1 LCDYRSISDE
11 KNGLTGTPTDNPSS
25 IIYIH
30 GVLMQKRF
38 ALKLVAAVALAAAAL
53 SPALAQD
60 KIKFASI
67 VELSGA
73 GASSGTQFNNGL
85 QMAIKE
91 INAAGG
97 ILGKQI
103 EVSTN
108 DTTTQP
114 GVALALTKKAIDQD
128 VFAIFGP
135 VFSGS
140 INVSMKESQKAEIP
154 NFTGGEAANITMQ
167 GNPYIFRT
175 SFTQATA
182 MPKAAA
188 YIKSAKIKNLAIIY
202 VNNDFGKG
210 GLEMMKKSLAGSDT
224 KIVGEISTDS
234 AQVDF
239 SAAVVRAKQSNAD
252 ALFMYINEDESAR
265 ALKELRKQGWTKP
278 IIGETTLTGQK
289 VIDLAGEAANGA
301 VAHVGLTADAPIPA
315 LLNYKVKY
323 SRAFGHDTDHNGIKG
338 YTAAYILKAA
348 VEKVGK
354 LDRKA
359 VAKAMHGIKIDAAK
373 NPGVLMNVGFDE
385 KGDLDRESF
394 LVEVKNGKGVVV
406 AVLPP
411 LNADNVNVKVGEKKA
426 PVKK

>member
-1 LCDYRSISDE
+1 
-11 KNGLTGTPTDNPSS
+11 
-25 IIYIH
+25 
-30 GVLMQKRF
+30 
-38 ALKLVAAVALAAAAL
+38 
-53 SPALAQD
+53 
-60 KIKFASI
+60 
-67 VELSGA
+67 
-73 GASSGTQFNNGL
+73 
-85 QMAIKE
+85 
-91 INAAGG
+91 
-97 ILGKQI
+97 
-103 EVSTN
+103 
-108 DTTTQP
+108 
-114 GVALALTKKAIDQD
+114 
-128 VFAIFGP
+128 
-135 VFSGS
+135 
-140 INVSMKESQKAEIP
+140 MKESQKAEIP

-188 YIKSAKIKNLAIIY
+188 YIKSSGAKSIAIVY

-210 GLEMMKKSLAGSDT
+210 GLDMIKKALAGSDV
-224 KIVGEISTDS
+224 KILSEISTDS

-239 SAAVVRAKQSNAD
+239 SSAVIRAKQANPD

-301 VAHVGLTADAPIPA
+301 KGHVGLTADAPIPA

-323 SRAFGHDTDHNGIKG
+323 SRAFGHETDHNGIKG
-338 YTAAYILKAA
+338 YTGVYILKAA
-348 VEKVGK
+348 IEKVGK
-354 LDRKA
+354 FDRKA
-359 VAKAMHGIKIDAAK
+359 VAAAMKGIKIDAVK
-373 NPGVLMNVGFDE
+373 NPGVLMNVGFDD

-411 LNADNVNVKVGEKKA
+411 LNAANVNVKMAAPAKK
-426 PVKK
+426 